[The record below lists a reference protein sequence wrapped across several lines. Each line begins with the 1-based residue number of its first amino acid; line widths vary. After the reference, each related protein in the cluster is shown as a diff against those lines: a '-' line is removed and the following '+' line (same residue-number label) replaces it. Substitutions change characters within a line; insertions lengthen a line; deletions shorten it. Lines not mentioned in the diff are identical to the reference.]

1 MDLVRVVDDVV
12 GNLAAMF
19 DKGIRVEE
27 GIDVDI
33 VSYTSN
39 AVANTEDTVSHG
51 LKRVPLG
58 FIVVS
63 QDKAGVCYWSGTT
76 HTSTNLYLKNNV
88 ATVATKLIV
97 F

>member
-1 MDLVRVVDDVV
+1 
-12 GNLAAMF
+12 MF
-19 DKGIRVEE
+19 DKGIRVAE
-27 GIDVDI
+27 GLDIYI

-39 AVANTEDTVSHG
+39 GTANTEDAVAHG

-58 FIVVS
+58 FIVCS
-63 QDKAGVCYWSGTT
+63 QDKAGVVYASGTA
-76 HTSTNLYLKNNV
+76 HTATNLYLKNSV

>member
-1 MDLVRVVDDVV
+1 
-12 GNLAAMF
+12 MF
-19 DKGIRVEE
+19 DKGIRVEQQL
-27 GIDVDI
+27 DVDL

-39 AVANTEDTVSHG
+39 AIANTEDTVAHD

-58 FIVVS
+58 FIVYS
-63 QDKAGVCYWSGTT
+63 QDKAGVVYWSGTA
-76 HTSTNLYLKNNV
+76 HTATNLFLKNSV